1 MPGRVSWVL
10 SAALIG
16 AAALNVFSQAPGDT
30 DRERGYRA
38 NNVGVALLE
47 QFDYEAAAR
56 SFREALKLHPS
67 LDLAR
72 LNLAIALF
80 YGGHT
85 ADAAAEARTAVE
97 RLPDAP
103 QVHYV
108 AGLIARA
115 EDDPDAAAAAFERAL
130 KLDPADPGVKVNLG
144 QIALQQRQ
152 YDRALT
158 FFRDAVTAE
167 PVQRHRDLQH
177 RAGVDAIGQARGR
190 P

>member
-10 SAALIG
+10 SAALVG
-16 AAALNVFSQAPGDT
+16 AAALSVFSQAPGDT
-30 DRERGYRA
+30 DRERAYRA

-56 SFREALKLHPS
+56 SFRAALKLHPS

-80 YGGHT
+80 YGGRT

-115 EDDPDAAAAAFERAL
+115 EDDPDAAAEEVGRFPFEPVGRA
-130 KLDPADPGVKVNLG
+130 
-144 QIALQQRQ
+144 
-152 YDRALT
+152 
-158 FFRDAVTAE
+158 
-167 PVQRHRDLQH
+167 VQRHRDLQH